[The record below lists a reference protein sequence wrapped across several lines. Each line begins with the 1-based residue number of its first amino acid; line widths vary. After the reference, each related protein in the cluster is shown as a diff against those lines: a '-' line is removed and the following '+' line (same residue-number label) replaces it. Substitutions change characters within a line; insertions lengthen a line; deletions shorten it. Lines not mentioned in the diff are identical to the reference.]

1 MSLQI
6 NPEEID
12 FDPGIADLISRLRR
26 LKAEIGELQEQ
37 ADILAEQIKSAMGDA
52 IIGTVNGAP
61 AVKWTTVEST
71 RFDVKK
77 AREVLPKQVIDLLE
91 IKSQSRRFTLLD
103 GGEQW

>member
-12 FDPGIADLISRLRR
+12 FDPGVIGLITRLRR

-37 ADILAEQIKSAMGDA
+37 ADILTEQIKFAMGEA
-52 IIGTVNGAP
+52 VTGTVNGAP
-61 AVKWTTVEST
+61 AVRWTTVEST
-71 RFDVKK
+71 RFDIKK
-77 AREVLPKQVIDLLE
+77 AREVLPRQVIDLLE
-91 IKSQSRRFTLLD
+91 IKSKSRRFQLLD

>member
-12 FDPGIADLISRLRR
+12 FDPGVADLISRLRR
-26 LKAEIGELQEQ
+26 LKAEISELQEQ
-37 ADILAEQIKSAMGDA
+37 ADILTEQIKSAMGDA
-52 IIGTVNGAP
+52 LIGTVNGAP
-61 AVKWTTVEST
+61 AVKWTVVESS

-77 AREVLPKQVIDLLE
+77 AREVLPRQVIDLLE
-91 IKSQSRRFTLLD
+91 VKTQSRRFTLLD

>member
-12 FDPGIADLISRLRR
+12 FDPGVIDLLSRLRR
-26 LKAEIGELQEQ
+26 LKAEIGEMQEQ
-37 ADILAEQIKSAMGDA
+37 ADILTEQIKSAMGDA
-52 IIGTVNGAP
+52 LIGTVNGAP
-61 AVKWTTVEST
+61 AVRWSTVEST

-77 AREVLPKQVIDLLE
+77 AREVLPQQVIDLLE